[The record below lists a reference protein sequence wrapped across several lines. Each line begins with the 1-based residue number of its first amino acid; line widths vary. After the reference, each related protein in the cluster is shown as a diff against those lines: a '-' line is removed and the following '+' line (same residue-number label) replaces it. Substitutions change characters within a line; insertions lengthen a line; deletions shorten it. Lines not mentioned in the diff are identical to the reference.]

1 MAVHS
6 TVLAFLI
13 NFSFSHNT
21 SLAVTQAVTVY
32 LATRLVSRKSRYS
45 QLAMLF
51 AWSSWCSSRLWVVSK
66 DKSSKRST
74 NEQSLEQRF
83 QIEEEHE
90 RGSGLLEVRQLA
102 EKYACGKTQISN
114 IGKNKDKVIEEYEWG
129 FTQTRKRN
137 RTSQHYDFNDV
148 FGNGIL

>member
-1 MAVHS
+1 M
-6 TVLAFLI
+6 
-13 NFSFSHNT
+13 
-21 SLAVTQAVTVY
+21 
-32 LATRLVSRKSRYS
+32 
-45 QLAMLF
+45 
-51 AWSSWCSSRLWVVSK
+51 SK

-74 NEQSLEQRF
+74 SERSLEQRF

-90 RGSGLLEVRQLA
+90 TGSGSLGVRQLA

-129 FTQTRKRN
+129 FPQTRKRN